1 MNSTDVICLHRISRL
16 PLDANAEIFRQ
27 YPAFKLGVTASVR
40 HYAQLLLPVM
50 KRLIAK
56 TSEHT
61 GWILTAP
68 AIAAQTLAGAN
79 LLCRELFDLYKQDQD
94 VSTAKALS
102 LIEIKYDNEKT
113 ASIDYAN
120 LDFADRVTER
130 KRLNSRLV
138 SNSNFHGRPILFI
151 NDICITGAQQRA
163 MRQYFEREE
172 VACVKWLYLVVV
184 DPEVGMTNPKIEW
197 QINFCPFEDLLRLVS
212 REEIQ
217 FTGKC
222 VLKLMNL
229 SIAELDEVLR
239 ALNVERRSRLLEL
252 AVLNGFHN
260 LDGFREQMELVRS
273 YGSNGSKSA
282 MRGIGWELSG

>member
-1 MNSTDVICLHRISRL
+1 
-16 PLDANAEIFRQ
+16 
-27 YPAFKLGVTASVR
+27 
-40 HYAQLLLPVM
+40 
-50 KRLIAK
+50 
-56 TSEHT
+56 
-61 GWILTAP
+61 LTAP

-212 REEIQ
+212 REQIQ

-260 LDGFREQMELVRS
+260 LEGFQEQMELVRS
-273 YGSNGSKSA
+273 YGSKRIEEA